1 MCAAEP
7 SRDHRTVTR
16 AKRTAIRTRGSPS
29 PRPSPSRGEGRF
41 TTVAHGA
48 RAPHAVS
55 RPYRFAHAGLA
66 LVHFATAVVL
76 ARQGDA
82 GGALCAMAAAA
93 FYAMLCEPRGAC

>member
-1 MCAAEP
+1 
-7 SRDHRTVTR
+7 
-16 AKRTAIRTRGSPS
+16 
-29 PRPSPSRGEGRF
+29 
-41 TTVAHGA
+41 
-48 RAPHAVS
+48 VS